1 MAKKAADPQTTE
13 TQPPDEVL
21 IMERFSLA
29 RLPSKFKKVIMLGL
43 GRIQVM
49 FAETFGLGHGTTL
62 SGIIF
67 ICLVVIT
74 STFWFIHSAPPDTII
89 ITTGDDNTR
98 FVKTAEKY
106 QKILARNGVKLK
118 ILKSEGSLENLERL
132 ENPSFR
138 VDIGFVQTGVA
149 KGKNLDKLVSLGSIS
164 YEPLYIF
171 YRSNK
176 PLELLSQFNGKKIA
190 IGEDGTG
197 TQVLALELLALN
209 GIKPGGET
217 ELLEMDDDD
226 TVKALLEGKIDV
238 AFMMSDSTSSKIMR
252 DLRRRPDIKI
262 FDFIQADAYSRR
274 IGYLNKIVLPK
285 GTFDFGKNI
294 PDHDINLISPTVELI
309 ARADLHP
316 ALSDLLLEAATE
328 VHSRQGLTQKRGE
341 FPAMLEH
348 EYRISP
354 DATRFY
360 KSGKSFLYKY
370 LPFWMAS
377 LVNRILVIFVPML
390 LVLIPG
396 LRSIPAIYRW
406 RMRLRLQRW
415 YRALLILEEGLAA
428 HITPEKRNELLE
440 RLTQIE
446 ETVNKLKVPASF
458 ADQFYALRSHIGMV
472 RERLMHSAN

>member
-1 MAKKAADPQTTE
+1 MG
-13 TQPPDEVL
+13 
-21 IMERFSLA
+21 RFSLA
-29 RLPSKFKKVIMLGL
+29 KFLATFKKVIMLGL

-49 FAETFGLGHGTTL
+49 FAETFGLGPGTTL
-62 SGIIF
+62 SAMLF
-67 ICLVVIT
+67 ICLVVIIA
-74 STFWFIHSAPPDTII
+74 TFWFIHSAPPDTII
-89 ITTGDDNTR
+89 ITSGDDDTR
-98 FVKTAEKY
+98 LLKTAEKY

-132 ENPSFR
+132 ENHSFR

-149 KGKNLDKLVSLGSIS
+149 KGQSIDKLVSLGSIS

-171 YRSNK
+171 YRSSN
-176 PLELLSQFNGKKIA
+176 PLELLSQFNGKRLA

-197 TQVLALELLALN
+197 TQVLALELLAMN
-209 GIKPGGET
+209 GIKPGGAT
-217 ELLEMDDDD
+217 ALLEMDDEDAE
-226 TVKALLEGKIDV
+226 KALREGKIDA
-238 AFMMSDSTSSKIMR
+238 AFMMSDSASSQTMR
-252 DLRRRPDIKI
+252 DLLRASGIRL
-262 FDFIQADAYSRR
+262 FDFSQADAYSRR

-285 GTFDFGKNI
+285 GSFDFGKNI

-328 VHSRQGLTQKRGE
+328 VHSRQGLTQRRGE

-370 LPFWMAS
+370 LPFWLAS
-377 LVNRILVIFVPML
+377 LLNRILVVFVPMIL
-390 LVLIPG
+390 ILIPG
-396 LRSIPAIYRW
+396 LRSIPALYKW
-406 RMRLRLQRW
+406 RMRLRLLRW
-415 YRALLILEEGLAA
+415 YRALLILEEDLAA

-440 RLTQIE
+440 RLNQIE

-458 ADQFYALRSHIGMV
+458 ADQLFTLRSYMGMV
-472 RERLMHSAN
+472 RERFMRTAK